1 MWPHLN
7 AYPQCYNTTNFMF
20 WEDLSIH
27 KIHFRQGSQSVVS
40 ITKVDMCILLP
51 SNEFYHTLLQTSLE
65 MISVPRVLSKT
76 FQEIEGLKEP
86 CPLLI
91 AAMGG
96 SAKEV
101 LKSSLWWWVRGGIGG
116 LDSYRPRTRVMTWPA
131 RTVTPFMVFW
141 SMWRGLTYR
150 PKASGFPW
158 HRQQQNIQE

>member
-1 MWPHLN
+1 MPTPSVITQQISCSEKIYQYTKFTSDKEVSLLSPLPRWTCVS
-7 AYPQCYNTTNFMF
+7 YSPQM
-20 WEDLSIH
+20 S
-27 KIHFRQGSQSVVS
+27 
-40 ITKVDMCILLP
+40 
-51 SNEFYHTLLQTSLE
+51 FYQTLLQTSLE

-91 AAMGG
+91 AARGG

-101 LKSSLWWWVRGGIGG
+101 LKSSLWWWVQGGIGE

-150 PKASGFPW
+150 PKASGFLW